1 MMYKQLQRW
10 TRISLI
16 AVYLVIAAGAT
27 VRMTGSGMGCPD
39 WPKCFG
45 YLIPP
50 TDAAQLEWKPNT
62 KYNEG
67 NVIINN
73 ERLLVASASFTT
85 TDQFNSDKWEPYTKH
100 DYAVFDAKHTWIEFI
115 NRLLGALS
123 GLAIL
128 ILFGFSIKWIRKKP
142 IIFIFSL
149 LSLLGILFQAWL
161 GKTVVD
167 SNLMP
172 MKISLHMV
180 MALLLVGFL
189 LVVRVA
195 SKSFGLSKKPSRK
208 ISLLLYS
215 TFALTLVQIALGIQ
229 VRQYIDTQVVRWGY
243 DSPQYWLA
251 APELNFYIHRS
262 LSILVVL
269 ANAWLFV
276 SVVKEQLEKV
286 FIRRILWLIGGE
298 VALGIAMFYFDF
310 PFATQ
315 PLHLALAT
323 LLFGVQLYWI
333 LRINLHRYDLSF

>member
-1 MMYKQLQRW
+1 MHKQLQRW

-16 AVYLVIAAGAT
+16 VVYLVIAAGAT

-45 YLIPP
+45 YFIPP

-62 KYNEG
+62 KYSEG

-85 TDQFNSDKWEPYTKH
+85 NDQFNIDKWEPYTKH

-149 LSLLGILFQAWL
+149 LSLFGILFQAWL

-167 SNLMP
+167 SNLLP
-172 MKISLHMV
+172 MKISLHML

-195 SKSFGLSKKPSRK
+195 SKSFGLKKKPSRK
-208 ISLLLYS
+208 IGFLLYS
-215 TFALTLVQIALGIQ
+215 TFLLTLVQIALGIE
-229 VRQYIDTQVVRWGY
+229 VRQYIDTQVMRWGY

-251 APELNFYIHRS
+251 APELSFYIHRS
-262 LSILVVL
+262 LSILVLL

-286 FIRRILWLIGGE
+286 FIRAILWLIGGE

-315 PLHLALAT
+315 PLHLVLAT

-333 LRINLHRYDLSF
+333 LRIKLHHYDLSF

>member
-16 AVYLVIAAGAT
+16 IVYLVIAAGAT

-45 YLIPP
+45 YYIPP
-50 TDAAQLEWKPNT
+50 TQAEQLEWKPNT
-62 KYNEG
+62 KYREG
-67 NVIINN
+67 NVIIDD

-85 TDQFNSDKWEPYTKH
+85 TGRFNSDRWEPYTKH

-128 ILFGFSIKWIRKKP
+128 ILFGFSLKWIRKKP

-172 MKISLHMV
+172 MKISLHML

-243 DSPQYWLA
+243 DFPQYWLA
-251 APELNFYIHRS
+251 TPERNFYIHRS
-262 LSILVVL
+262 LSILVLL

-276 SVVKEQLEKV
+276 RVIKEQLEKV

-315 PLHLALAT
+315 PLHLVLAT

>member
-16 AVYLVIAAGAT
+16 VVYLVIAAGAT

-67 NVIINN
+67 NVIIDN

-85 TDQFNSDKWEPYTKH
+85 TDQFNSDRWEPYTKH

-149 LSLLGILFQAWL
+149 LSLLMDGV
-161 GKTVVD
+161 KMCSRS
-167 SNLMP
+167 SNL
-172 MKISLHMV
+172 
-180 MALLLVGFL
+180 GD
-189 LVVRVA
+189 
-195 SKSFGLSKKPSRK
+195 SRT
-208 ISLLLYS
+208 I
-215 TFALTLVQIALGIQ
+215 V
-229 VRQYIDTQVVRWGY
+229 
-243 DSPQYWLA
+243 
-251 APELNFYIHRS
+251 
-262 LSILVVL
+262 
-269 ANAWLFV
+269 
-276 SVVKEQLEKV
+276 
-286 FIRRILWLIGGE
+286 
-298 VALGIAMFYFDF
+298 
-310 PFATQ
+310 TQ
-315 PLHLALAT
+315 PAISTPSKLSVADRLAVGITDGL
-323 LLFGVQLYWI
+323 V
-333 LRINLHRYDLSF
+333 RISVGLEHPDDIIQDLKQALDNF

>member
-1 MMYKQLQRW
+1 MHKQLQRW

-16 AVYLVIAAGAT
+16 VVYLVIAAGAT

-45 YLIPP
+45 YFIPP

-62 KYNEG
+62 KYSEG

-85 TDQFNSDKWEPYTKH
+85 NDQFNIDKWEPYTKH

-128 ILFGFSIKWIRKKP
+128 ILFGFCIKWIRKKP

-167 SNLMP
+167 SNLLP
-172 MKISLHMV
+172 MKISLHML

-208 ISLLLYS
+208 ISILLYS
-215 TFALTLVQIALGIQ
+215 TFVLTLVQIALGIE

-251 APELNFYIHRS
+251 TPELSFYIHRS
-262 LSILVVL
+262 LSILVL
-269 ANAWLFV
+269 IANAWLFV
-276 SVVKEQLEKV
+276 KVIKEQLEKV
-286 FIRRILWLIGGE
+286 FIRAILWLIGGE

-315 PLHLALAT
+315 PLHLVVAT

-333 LRINLHRYDLSF
+333 LRIKLHHYDLSF

>member
-1 MMYKQLQRW
+1 MMHKQLQRW

-16 AVYLVIAAGAT
+16 VVYLVIAAGAT

-45 YLIPP
+45 YFIPP

-62 KYNEG
+62 KYSEG

-73 ERLLVASASFTT
+73 ERLLIASASFTT
-85 TDQFNSDKWEPYTKH
+85 NDQFNIDNWEPYTKH

-161 GKTVVD
+161 GKIVVE
-167 SNLMP
+167 SNLLP
-172 MKISLHMV
+172 MKISIHML

-208 ISLLLYS
+208 ISILLYS
-215 TFALTLVQIALGIQ
+215 TFVLTLVQIALGIE

-243 DSPQYWLA
+243 DFPQYWLA
-251 APELNFYIHRS
+251 APELSFYIHRS
-262 LSILVVL
+262 LSILVLL

-276 SVVKEQLEKV
+276 SVIKEQLEKF
-286 FIRRILWLIGGE
+286 FIRVILWLIGGE

-315 PLHLALAT
+315 PLHLLVAT

-333 LRINLHRYDLSF
+333 LRIKLHHYDLSF

>member
-1 MMYKQLQRW
+1 MYTQLQRW

-16 AVYLVIAAGAT
+16 IVYLVIGAGAT

-45 YLIPP
+45 YYIPP
-50 TDAAQLEWKPNT
+50 TQAEQLEWKPNT
-62 KYNEG
+62 KYSEG
-67 NVIINN
+67 NVIIDNK
-73 ERLLVASASFTT
+73 RLLVASASFTT
-85 TDQFNSDKWEPYTKH
+85 TDRFNSDRWEPYTKH
-100 DYAVFDAKHTWIEFI
+100 DYAVFDAQHTWIEFI

-128 ILFGFSIKWIRKKP
+128 ILFGFSLKWIRKKP

-172 MKISLHMV
+172 MKISLHML

-195 SKSFGLSKKPSRK
+195 SKSFGLSKKPTRK
-208 ISLLLYS
+208 ISLLLCS
-215 TFALTLVQIALGIQ
+215 TFVLTLVQIALGIQ
-229 VRQYIDTQVVRWGY
+229 VRQFIDTQVVRWGY
-243 DSPQYWLA
+243 DFPQYWLA

-262 LSILVVL
+262 MSILVLL
-269 ANAWLFV
+269 ANAWLFI
-276 SVVKEQLEKV
+276 SVIKEQLEKV
-286 FIRRILWLIGGE
+286 FIKRILWLIGGE
-298 VALGIAMFYFDF
+298 VALGIAMFYLDF

-315 PLHLALAT
+315 PLHLVLAT